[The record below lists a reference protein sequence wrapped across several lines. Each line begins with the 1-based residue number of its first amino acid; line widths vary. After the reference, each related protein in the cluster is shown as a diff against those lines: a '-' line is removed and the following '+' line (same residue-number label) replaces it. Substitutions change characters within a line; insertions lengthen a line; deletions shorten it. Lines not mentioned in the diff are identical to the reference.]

1 MNPGYPRVYAP
12 VLRSPLLFHNHSGL
26 YYAAYHRQQLRVA
39 PLTTNSYLLQPT
51 CNNNNRAQFQSQP
64 QSRSRYT
71 AQAPL
76 PYSPRSYPYYSA
88 VPRTINPSL
97 VPLPS
102 YYFPSVTYASTVSSR
117 GLTLIL
123 IATLMLVA
131 LDLVIVRPQK
141 R

>member
-1 MNPGYPRVYAP
+1 MNPGYNRVYAP
-12 VLRSPLLFHNHSGL
+12 VLRSPLLFRHHTGL
-26 YYAAYHRQQLRVA
+26 CSPAYNRPQPRVV
-39 PLTTNSYLLQPT
+39 PLTTYSYFLHSNSP
-51 CNNNNRAQFQSQP
+51 NRPQP
-64 QSRSRYT
+64 QSRYT
-71 AQAPL
+71 AQAPS

-88 VPRTINPSL
+88 VPRAINPSL
-97 VPLPS
+97 VPLSS
-102 YYFPSVTYASTVSSR
+102 YYIPSVSYASTVSSK

>member
-1 MNPGYPRVYAP
+1 MIPGYPRVYAP

-26 YYAAYHRQQLRVA
+26 YYAAYNRPQLRVA
-39 PLTTNSYLLQPT
+39 PLTTNSYFLQPT
-51 CNNNNRAQFQSQP
+51 CNNRHQTQSQ
-64 QSRSRYT
+64 SRYT

-88 VPRTINPSL
+88 VPRAINPSL
-97 VPLPS
+97 VPWSS
-102 YYFPSVTYASTVSSR
+102 YYIPSVTYASTVSSR